1 MNYLKTYCKMIRT
14 AEKRNW
20 RRKNI
25 DFYIEEHHVFPISIY
40 GKNDRI
46 VGLTPREHFL
56 AHWLLYKIC
65 LKRYGIRNNR
75 TFSMG
80 SAFAMMCVTN
90 DLQERNYTSR
100 KYEIVR
106 NCLSN
111 IRTGKSRD
119 DMKGKKY
126 FGASEDTIKQGIEK
140 MRKKKMGMKIEYP
153 KNRKSS
159 PCSSE
164 KIKKISES
172 RKNTRVKFTSMSE
185 EEFNLWIS
193 KQKLYRKDGVRNSNV
208 TRTLLWR
215 NIPLEKYYGT

>member
-1 MNYLKTYCKMIRT
+1 
-14 AEKRNW
+14 
-20 RRKNI
+20 
-25 DFYIEEHHVFPISIY
+25 
-40 GKNDRI
+40 
-46 VGLTPREHFL
+46 
-56 AHWLLYKIC
+56 
-65 LKRYGIRNNR
+65 
-75 TFSMG
+75 MG

-90 DLQERNYTSR
+90 DLQERNYNSR

-106 NCLSN
+106 NCLST
-111 IRTGKSRD
+111 IRTGKSRE

-140 MRKKKMGMKIEYP
+140 MRKKKTGMKIEYP

-185 EEFNLWIS
+185 EEFDLWIS
-193 KQKLYRKDGVRNSNV
+193 KQNLYRQDGARNSNV

>member
-1 MNYLKTYCKMIRT
+1 MIRT

>member
-1 MNYLKTYCKMIRT
+1 MNYLKCYCKLIRA

-20 RRKNI
+20 KRKNI
-25 DFYIEEHHVFPISIY
+25 DFYIEEHHIFPISIY
-40 GKNDRI
+40 GKNGRI

-65 LKRYGIRNNR
+65 MKRYGLRNNK

-90 DLQERNYTSR
+90 NLQERNYTSR

-126 FGASEDTIKQGIEK
+126 FGASEDVIKEGIEK
-140 MRKKKMGMKIEYP
+140 MRKKKTGMKVDYP
-153 KNRKSS
+153 KNRKSFPRS
-159 PCSSE
+159 PE
-164 KIKKISES
+164 TIKKISET
-172 RKNTRVKFTSMSE
+172 RKKTRVKFISMSE
-185 EEFNLWIS
+185 EEFDLWIS
-193 KQKLYRKDGVRNSNV
+193 KQNLYRKDGARNSNV
-208 TRTLLWR
+208 TRTLMWR
-215 NIPLEKYYGT
+215 NIPLEKYYGN

>member
-1 MNYLKTYCKMIRT
+1 MNYLKVYCKLIRN
-14 AEKRNW
+14 AESRNW
-20 RRKNI
+20 KRKYI
-25 DFYIEEHHVFPISIY
+25 QFYIEEHHIFPVSIY

-65 LKRYGIRNNR
+65 LKRYGVRNNK

-80 SAFAMMCVTN
+80 SAFAMMCVSN
-90 DLQERNYTSR
+90 ELQERKYTSR
-100 KYEIVR
+100 QYEIVR

-126 FGASEDTIKQGIEK
+126 FGASEDSIKNGIEK
-140 MRKKKMGMKIEYP
+140 MRKKKVGMKVDYP

-159 PCSSE
+159 PCSPE
-164 KIKKISES
+164 KSKKISKT
-172 RKNTRVKFTSMSE
+172 RKNTKLKFISMTE
-185 EEFNLWIS
+185 EEFNIWVS
-193 KQKLYRKDGVRNSNV
+193 NQNLYRKDGAKNSNV
-208 TRTLLWR
+208 TRVLMWR
-215 NIPLEKYYGT
+215 NISFEKYYGN

>member
-1 MNYLKTYCKMIRT
+1 MNYLKTYCKLIRN
-14 AEKRNW
+14 AENRNW
-20 RRKNI
+20 KRKHTN
-25 DFYIEEHHVFPISIY
+25 FYIEEHHTFPISIY

-65 LKRYGIRNNR
+65 LKRYGVRTGK

-106 NCLSN
+106 NCLST
-111 IRTGKSRD
+111 IRTGKSRN

-126 FGASEDTIKQGIEK
+126 FGASEDVIKKGIEK
-140 MRKKKMGMKIEYP
+140 MREKKTGMKIEYP

-164 KIKKISES
+164 KMKKISET
-172 RKNTRVKFTSMSE
+172 RKNTRIKFISMSE

-193 KQKLYRKDGVRNSNV
+193 KQNLYRKDGARNSNV
-208 TRTLLWR
+208 TRTLMWR